1 MEKQIVIKH
10 SYSDIAF
17 KIKNIVSYLK
27 LFIDSNNDKFI
38 FNFSIKKNQSKIV
51 DELKNL
57 NQLNSIYILNEKT
70 SKNLYNIDIAC
81 DLDDV
86 ISILDIIEK
95 YQLCV
100 MISCNDIKMNVND
113 NDGDFIIM
121 NTKHKKYQTI
131 KKQSK

>member
-1 MEKQIVIKH
+1 M
-10 SYSDIAF
+10 
-17 KIKNIVSYLK
+17 
-27 LFIDSNNDKFI
+27 
-38 FNFSIKKNQSKIV
+38 
-51 DELKNL
+51 